1 MIYADT
7 SCLLKVLR
15 PEPLS
20 EAVWSAIDEEA
31 SVIVSV
37 LAELET
43 LVQLKADWT
52 GGMLSRNQWRQAETR
67 FGILRNQPP
76 FEFRTLPGAVFQTA
90 LRQHRNSGD
99 SVCRRNFGAGV
110 VPFGTRPP
118 AECETRKV
126 VGFSGC
132 QTVSR
137 PVAIGFCSASLRPS
151 PLSIAPTF
159 PAPPGRRR

>member
-20 EAVWSAIDEEA
+20 EAVWSAIDEEV

-76 FEFRTLPGAVFQTA
+76 FDYRALPAAVFQTA

-99 SVCRRNFGAGV
+99 KHCRHWFR
-110 VPFGTRPP
+110 
-118 AECETRKV
+118 
-126 VGFSGC
+126 
-132 QTVSR
+132 
-137 PVAIGFCSASLRPS
+137 
-151 PLSIAPTF
+151 LSI
-159 PAPPGRRR
+159 PPVQSAFNCTNVSSSARTETMTEASSSIALQTDSLKGSGRSTLSRQLVSA

>member
-20 EAVWSAIDEEA
+20 EAVWSAISQET

-43 LVQLKADWT
+43 LVQLKDDWT
-52 GGMLSRNQWRQAETR
+52 GGILTRTQWRQVETQ
-67 FGILRNQPP
+67 FSILKNRPP
-76 FEFRTLPGAVFQTA
+76 FEFRALPAAVFQTA

-99 SVCRRNFGAGV
+99 KHCRSLDRLHLAAMEELKVGRLMTHDEGQAKAAITAGFEV
-110 VPFGTRPP
+110 IR
-118 AECETRKV
+118 
-126 VGFSGC
+126 
-132 QTVSR
+132 
-137 PVAIGFCSASLRPS
+137 
-151 PLSIAPTF
+151 
-159 PAPPGRRR
+159 PGRD

>member
-31 SVIVSV
+31 AVIVSV

-43 LVQLKADWT
+43 LAQLKAAWT
-52 GGMLSRNQWRQAETR
+52 GGMMSRNQWRQAETR

-76 FEFRTLPGAVFQTA
+76 FEFRALPSAVFQTV

-99 SVCRRNFGAGV
+99 KHCRSLDRLHLAAMEELKVLRLMTHDEGQAKAAIEAGFAV
-110 VPFGTRPP
+110 VR
-118 AECETRKV
+118 
-126 VGFSGC
+126 
-132 QTVSR
+132 
-137 PVAIGFCSASLRPS
+137 
-151 PLSIAPTF
+151 
-159 PAPPGRRR
+159 PGRA